1 LRIIRIELWD
11 KGRHHQRRPHRSRA
25 ARLSI
30 TDMGATDTLDPAVTI
45 DANNT
50 IVIPQIYDTL
60 TTTDFQYNITP
71 RMATSWGSNADLTK
85 WTFKLRP
92 GIKFHDG
99 SRLVAKDV
107 VFSIARQLNPKVGA
121 FLLPVLQPILDPDG
135 ITAPN
140 ESTVVV
146 HLKKPY
152 APLPY
157 LMAGFTAGIAQDGT
171 TSFAKT
177 ANGTGPFKLTE
188 FTAGQSWSATRNP
201 DYWNS
206 PLPYLAGLQAVSAP
220 NATTKVEGIINGSAD
235 LTDTIDYS
243 QATLVK
249 KSSTAAL
256 GEVPGTSW
264 YYVAL
269 DTQTPPFDDNR
280 VRMAFKLA
288 VDRKELQS
296 VVFAGLGILG
306 NDTAAP
312 ATSPYYPQNWPLR
325 TQQIT
330 AAKQLLAEAGH
341 SNGLDVTLHTSSV
354 TGGFVDLAVAYAK
367 TVAPAG
373 IRVTVHQ
380 DPSSTYWT
388 NVWRKEPMVVSFFTP
403 AMHPAMMLLLN
414 YAPGAGYNDTNIKSS
429 PIPDLV
435 DKATATKDAGK
446 QKALYNQALRWIGDN
461 GGNVGPVWANFIYA
475 KNASLRGQVDSA
487 NGGYLLD
494 QAYFA

>member
-1 LRIIRIELWD
+1 
-11 KGRHHQRRPHRSRA
+11 
-25 ARLSI
+25 
-30 TDMGATDTLDPAVTI
+30 MGATDTLDPAVTI

-71 RMATSWGSNADLTK
+71 RMATSWSSNADLTK

-121 FLLPVLQPILDPDG
+121 FLLPVLQPILDPGG
-135 ITAPN
+135 I
-140 ESTVVV
+140 
-146 HLKKPY
+146 
-152 APLPY
+152 
-157 LMAGFTAGIAQDGT
+157 
-171 TSFAKT
+171 
-177 ANGTGPFKLTE
+177 
-188 FTAGQSWSATRNP
+188 
-201 DYWNS
+201 
-206 PLPYLAGLQAVSAP
+206 P

-256 GEVPGTSW
+256 GQLPGTSW

-414 YAPGAGYNDTNIKSS
+414 YAPGAGYNDTNIKTS

-435 DKATATKDAGK
+435 DKATAAKDAAQ
-446 QKALYNQALRWIGDN
+446 QKALYSQALRWIGDN
-461 GGNVGPVWANFIYA
+461 GGNVGPVWADFIYA
-475 KNASLRGQVDSA
+475 KNASLRGQIDSA

-494 QAYFA
+494 KAYFA